1 VQWAVCNLSVCRKVN
16 RQYKHNLSYI
26 VHNHRHLYQRIT
38 RPSTFHRELHKY
50 LLEMPISPTLIST
63 DTVRQHFIESCTEN
77 ATIIDDSTN
86 GYRPSAFHRELQTV
100 TITDVYHD
108 R

>member
-1 VQWAVCNLSVCRKVN
+1 
-16 RQYKHNLSYI
+16 
-26 VHNHRHLYQRIT
+26 
-38 RPSTFHRELHKY
+38 
-50 LLEMPISPTLIST
+50 LIST